1 MDKQTLAVLIDA
13 DNVSPAA
20 AQDIFSTVCRLG
32 EPIVRR
38 AYGMVNCF
46 SHPEGWLKVQR
57 AYGIVA
63 RPQTSNVSGK
73 NVADIALVIDAM
85 ELLYRGS
92 CAGIC
97 IVSSDSDF
105 TALAAKIREAG
116 KSVYGIG
123 NAKTPKS
130 FRAACTEFF
139 EMSLKAKSKSEQKK
153 HPQVAEPICPRCGG
167 KLEVAWMKS
176 RRSCKSCAACGGM
189 AVNVGALKTSF
200 APESIGQIVQQA
212 KTHEVAGCI
221 CPNCGKSMSLLKVAV
236 GRRQIEIDVCGTCQ
250 TVWYDKDEFE
260 SLVPTDGILQ
270 ANVSA
275 GKAYRRDIA
284 LAVAA
289 DLRSGRAKVA
299 DRTKLWGLLRTAY
312 HVPQPDIGPIISAL
326 QSQQVIKISST
337 GSLSL
342 VAPGAERR
350 PRC

>member
-1 MDKQTLAVLIDA
+1 MNKQTLAVLIDA
-13 DNVSPAA
+13 DNVSPSA
-20 AQDIFSTVCRLG
+20 AQDIFATVCRLG

-57 AYGIVA
+57 TYGIVA

-85 ELLYRGS
+85 EILYRGS

-116 KSVYGIG
+116 KLVYGIG

-139 EMSLKAKSKSEQKK
+139 EMSFKAKASQKK
-153 HPQVAEPICPRCGG
+153 IPPVAEPICPRCGG

-176 RRSCKSCAACGGM
+176 RRSCKSCATCGGM
-189 AVNVGALKTSF
+189 AVNVGALKKSF
-200 APESIGQIVQQA
+200 EPESIAQIVQQA
-212 KTHEVAGCI
+212 KAHEAAGCM
-221 CPNCGKSMSLLKVAV
+221 CPNCGSSMSLLKVAV

-270 ANVSA
+270 ADVSA
-275 GKAYRRDIA
+275 GKAYRRDIV

-289 DLRSGRAKVA
+289 DLRSGRAKVT
-299 DRTKLWGLLRTAY
+299 DRTKLMGLLQSSY
-312 HVPQPDIGPIISAL
+312 HVPKPDVGPIISAL
-326 QSQQVIKISST
+326 QSQRVIKISST
-337 GSLSL
+337 GSLSQL
-342 VAPGAERR
+342 PH
-350 PRC
+350 

>member
-20 AQDIFSTVCRLG
+20 AQDIFATVCRLG

-46 SHPEGWLKVQR
+46 SSPEGWLKVQR

-123 NAKTPKS
+123 DAKTPKS
-130 FRAACTEFF
+130 FRAACTKFF
-139 EMSLKAKSKSEQKK
+139 EMSFKAKPAQKK
-153 HPQVAEPICPRCGG
+153 APSVAEPICPRCGG

-189 AVNVGALKTSF
+189 AVNVEALKTSF
-200 APESIGQIVQQA
+200 APESIGQIVQHA
-212 KTHEVAGCI
+212 KAHEEAGCI

-275 GKAYRRDIA
+275 GKTYRRDIT

-289 DLRSGRAKVA
+289 DLRSGRVKAA
-299 DRTKLWGLLRTAY
+299 DKTKFWGILRTAY

-326 QSQQVIKISST
+326 QSQQVIKVSSA

-342 VAPGAERR
+342 VAPAQHR
-350 PRC
+350 